1 MNSTIHSKNEL
12 RNLNVKGAGPI
23 ASSLIPLPLLFAFES
38 PFFSVNVFIIK
49 TAISCGYYY
58 YKKPCNLF

>member
-1 MNSTIHSKNEL
+1 MNNTIHSKNEL
-12 RNLNVKGAGPI
+12 RNLNVKGAGPLT
-23 ASSLIPLPLLFAFES
+23 SSLIPLPFAFES

-49 TAISCGYYY
+49 AAISCGCYY